1 MGLYQDLSI
10 FDIKNAE
17 QFTAKALQTFQHQYN
32 NVEVYHNY
40 VSLLGIDPQHITEI
54 EQIPFLPIQFFKTHT
69 VISSN
74 AQVQTTFTSSG
85 TTGTETSK
93 HHVSDLLLYQQSYMR
108 GFELFYGNPS
118 DYCILALLPSYLE
131 RTGSS
136 LIYMV
141 EGLIKQSGNAQSGFF
156 LNQYAEL
163 AQLLEKLDQQ
173 GQKCLLIGVSFA
185 LLDLAEQFNFN
196 LKNTIVMET
205 GGMKGRRKEIVR
217 AELHSQLC
225 KAFGVENIHS
235 EYGMTE
241 LLSQAYSDGKGIF
254 RCPPWMKILT
264 GDTTDPLSNKTSQ
277 GAGSLCIIDLA
288 NQNSCSFI
296 QTQDVGRIFSDGSFE
311 VQGRMDNAPIRGCNL
326 LVY

>member
-1 MGLYQDLSI
+1 MGLYKDLSI
-10 FDIKNAE
+10 FEINNAE
-17 QFTAKALQTFQHQYN
+17 QFKTKALQIFLHQYN

-40 VSLLGIDPQHITEI
+40 VSLLGINPHEITEI

-69 VISSN
+69 VITSN
-74 AQVQTTFTSSG
+74 AQIQTTFTSSG

-93 HHVSDLLLYQQSYMR
+93 HHVSDLSLYQQSFTR
-108 GFELFYGNPS
+108 GFDMFYRNPS
-118 DYCILALLPSYLE
+118 EYCILALLPSYLE

-141 EGLIKQSGNAQSGFF
+141 DELIKQSGNTHSGFF

-163 AQLLEKLDQQ
+163 AHILETLDQQ

-185 LLDLAEQFNFN
+185 LLDLAEQFNFK

-217 AELHSQLC
+217 TELHCQLC
-225 KAFGVENIHS
+225 KALGVENIHS

-241 LLSQAYSDGKGIF
+241 LLSQAYSNGKGIF
-254 RCPPWMKILT
+254 RCPPWMKVLV
-264 GDTTDPLSNKTSQ
+264 GDTTDPISSKASQ

-296 QTQDVGRIFSDGSFE
+296 QTQDVGRIFDNGSFE